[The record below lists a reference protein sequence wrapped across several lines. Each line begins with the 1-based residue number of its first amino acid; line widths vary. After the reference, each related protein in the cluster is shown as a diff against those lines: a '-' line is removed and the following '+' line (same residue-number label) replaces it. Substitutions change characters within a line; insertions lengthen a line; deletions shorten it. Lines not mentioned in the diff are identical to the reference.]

1 MDRRIAAAVRIIH
14 LESDRNLLVR
24 NVAQRVNLSLRHF
37 MYLFK
42 SETSVSPK
50 HYMRALRI
58 TKAREL
64 LGESFLSIKQV
75 ATKVGFGDR
84 SHFSRD
90 FKSEYG
96 QTPSE
101 FRLPPVSVLAAH
113 LLHDRPMASVPA
125 YRIRLLQY

>member
-1 MDRRIAAAVRIIH
+1 MDRRIEAAVRIIH

-24 NVAQRVNLSLRHF
+24 NVAQRVNLSLWHF
-37 MYLFK
+37 THLFK

-58 TKAREL
+58 KKAREL

-101 FRLPPVSVLAAH
+101 FRRRGLVKSSE
-113 LLHDRPMASVPA
+113 R
-125 YRIRLLQY
+125 